1 MIMYRRHSLIHRL
14 TLAIM
19 LCCVCIVLC
28 PPAHAQPGMGG
39 YRIAGKV
46 VSSASGAPLSQAR
59 VTIAPVQAQTQT
71 LSVITGI
78 DGAFEFKGLPAG
90 KYSLSAARRGFIE
103 SSFNQHERYSTA
115 IVAGG
120 DVDSEHLLFRL
131 TPQAVLTGKVL
142 DEVGDPVRRAQVS
155 LYVQDQTTGVSRVRR
170 RANSRTDDRGLYEF
184 AELAAGTYFIS
195 VNARP
200 WYAVHPQSQQVGEGG
215 VEPPPVVSHSFN
227 VTYATTYYPDT
238 TDSDDATPIPLRGG
252 EHMSAD
258 IHLTPVPSLR
268 IVVGT
273 PSTPGSQEHGFS
285 MPTLLKKS
293 FDSMENVTGMLM
305 GAYADPSD
313 EQRTSNFMPRGD
325 GTVELSGI
333 PPGKYTVF
341 VQDRSGEPMQGSLSE
356 VELNQDGQQ
365 LDAASGEPVSS
376 LKFNV
381 QISGER
387 QVPQYLALAL
397 RNGQHKVVVASRV
410 DEKGESTFVHIPPGN
425 YDLLAATPNTDYAV
439 TQITTDGR
447 RSNGHALEIAAG
459 STVESTVTLVAGTGS
474 VRGFAKHDG
483 KGVSGVMVV
492 LVPSDPDANSELFRR
507 DQTDLDGSFNL
518 PTVIPGQYTIVA
530 IADGWDLDWSK
541 PGVIAHYLPKGRKV
555 TVAAAVHTT
564 VDLPEPL
571 EVQPR

>member
-1 MIMYRRHSLIHRL
+1 MSRQRSIVRHS
-14 TLAIM
+14 TLATV
-19 LCCVCIVLC
+19 LCCVCAALSPI
-28 PPAHAQPGMGG
+28 AQAQPGMGA

-59 VTIAPVQAQTQT
+59 VIIAPVQAQTQT
-71 LSVITGI
+71 LSFITGA
-78 DGAFEFKGLPAG
+78 DGTFDFKGLPAG

-115 IVAGG
+115 IVTGG
-120 DVDSEHLLFRL
+120 DVDSAHLVFRL
-131 TPQAVLTGKVL
+131 TPQAVLTGKIL
-142 DEVGDPVRRAQVS
+142 DEVGDPVRRANVS
-155 LYVQDQTTGVSRVRR
+155 LYRQDQSSGISQVRR
-170 RANSRTDDRGLYEF
+170 LANSRTDDRGLYEF
-184 AELAAGTYFIS
+184 AGLPAGTYFLS
-195 VNARP
+195 VNAKP
-200 WYAVHPQSQQVGEGG
+200 WYAVHPHSNPNGDGTVTS
-215 VEPPPVVSHSFN
+215 VIVSHSFD
-227 VTYATTYYPDT
+227 VTYPTTYYPDT

-258 IHLTPVPSLR
+258 LHLTPVPSLR

-273 PSTPGSQEHGFS
+273 PSAPPSQERGFS

-305 GAYADPSD
+305 GANADPSD
-313 EQRTSNFMPRGD
+313 EQRAPNFMPLGD
-325 GTVELSGI
+325 GTIELTGI

-341 VQDRSGEPMQGSLSE
+341 TPDKGSESMSGGISE
-356 VELNQDGQQ
+356 VDITQDGQQ

-387 QVPQYLALAL
+387 QVPQHLALAL

-410 DEKGESTFVHIPPGN
+410 DEKGESTFIHIPPGK

-439 TQITTDGR
+439 TQIITDGR
-447 RSNGHALEIAAG
+447 RSNGHALEITAG

-474 VRGFAKHDG
+474 VRGFAKRDG
-483 KGVSGVMVV
+483 NGISGVMVV
-492 LVPSDPDANSELFRR
+492 LVPNDPDANSELFRR

-541 PGVIAHYLPKGRKV
+541 PGVIAHYLPKGHKV
-555 TVAAAVHTT
+555 SVAATADTT